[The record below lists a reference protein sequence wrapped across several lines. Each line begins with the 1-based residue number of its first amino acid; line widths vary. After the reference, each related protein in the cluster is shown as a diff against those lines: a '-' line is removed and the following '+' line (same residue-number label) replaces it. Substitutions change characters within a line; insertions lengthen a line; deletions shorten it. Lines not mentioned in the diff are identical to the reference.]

1 MLVPERYKLVAMSFL
16 AVFICYID
24 RVNISVAIIP
34 MQEQFG
40 WTESQVGLILGSFY
54 FGYMF
59 TMALGGFLADKYGGK
74 IVLAYGVFFWS
85 IFTILTPAFA
95 YSGFWLLIF
104 IRILMGLG
112 EGITFPSWHALYARW
127 IPFNERTRAIAT
139 TNSGISAGTVF
150 GYLATALIIREY
162 SWELVF
168 YVFGMF
174 GIVWVYFWHRSIT
187 SKPEDHP
194 KILKS
199 ELDLIQKEAPAKST
213 ADKIP
218 LSKLICNGP
227 FIAIVIATFC
237 NNWALFT
244 FLSYLPK
251 FVNSPVSIGGLG
263 IDLGSN
269 LFIAIILLPS
279 IVSVIS
285 LIAGGYI
292 ADILIKRGVKT
303 IIVRKTANSF
313 GFYGA
318 AFCLYL
324 ISFQESIFNIVVLL
338 CLTNLSSG
346 IGAGGFGV
354 NHADLGPKYTGSL
367 VGISGGL
374 GMIAAILS
382 PIVAGLILESTN
394 SWDLIFNICCG
405 ALVFGGTFYL
415 FFASSDKQFN

>member
-1 MLVPERYKLVAMSFL
+1 MIVPERFKLVFMSFL

-59 TMALGGFLADKYGGK
+59 SMTLGGYLADKYGGK
-74 IVLAYGVFFWS
+74 IVLAYGVFLWS
-85 IFTILTPAFA
+85 IFTIITPAFA

-112 EGITFPSWHALYARW
+112 EGITFPSWHSLYARW
-127 IPFNERTRAIAT
+127 IPFNERTRAIAI
-139 TNSGISAGTVF
+139 TNSGISVGTVF
-150 GYLATALIIREY
+150 GFLVAAKIIDVY

-168 YVFGMF
+168 YSFGML
-174 GIVWVYFWHRSIT
+174 GIIWVFYWQKSIT
-187 SKPEDHP
+187 TLPESHP
-194 KILKS
+194 KILKE
-199 ELDLIQKEAPAKST
+199 ELELIQKEAPAKSV
-213 ADKIP
+213 ADSIP
-218 LSKLICNGP
+218 FLQLISNGP
-227 FIAIVIATFC
+227 FMAIVVATFC

-244 FLSYLPK
+244 LLSYLPK
-251 FVNSPVSIGGLG
+251 FVNSPISMGGLG

-269 LFIAIILLPS
+269 LFILMILLPS
-279 IVSVIS
+279 TVSVLS
-285 LIAGGYI
+285 LLAGGYL
-292 ADILIKRGVKT
+292 ADMLIKKGIKT
-303 IIVRKTANSF
+303 IIVRKTANTI

-324 ISFQESIFNIVVLL
+324 VTFQDSISHIVLLL

-354 NHADLGPKYTGSL
+354 NHAELGPKYTGSL
-367 VGISGGL
+367 VGISGSL
-374 GMIAAILS
+374 GMIAAIIS
-382 PIVAGLILESTN
+382 PIVAGFTLENTN
-394 SWDLIFNICCG
+394 SWDLIFKICCG
-405 ALVFGGTFYL
+405 ILVFGGTFYL
-415 FFASSDKQFN
+415 FFASSEKQFN

>member
-1 MLVPERYKLVAMSFL
+1 
-16 AVFICYID
+16 
-24 RVNISVAIIP
+24 
-34 MQEQFG
+34 
-40 WTESQVGLILGSFY
+40 
-54 FGYMF
+54 
-59 TMALGGFLADKYGGK
+59 MALGGFLADKYGGK

-95 YSGFWLLIF
+95 YSGFWLLMF

-127 IPFNERTRAIAT
+127 IPFNERTRAIAI

-150 GYLATALIIREY
+150 GYLATVLIIREY

-168 YVFGMF
+168 YVFGIF

-292 ADILIKRGVKT
+292 ADMLIKRGVKT

-338 CLTNLSSG
+338 CLINLSSG

-405 ALVFGGTFYL
+405 TLAFGGTFYL

>member
-95 YSGFWLLIF
+95 YSGFWLLMF

-292 ADILIKRGVKT
+292 ADMLIKRGVKT

>member
-1 MLVPERYKLVAMSFL
+1 
-16 AVFICYID
+16 
-24 RVNISVAIIP
+24 
-34 MQEQFG
+34 
-40 WTESQVGLILGSFY
+40 
-54 FGYMF
+54 
-59 TMALGGFLADKYGGK
+59 MALGGLLADKYGGK

-95 YSGFWLLIF
+95 YSGFWLLMF

-127 IPFNERTRAIAT
+127 IPFNERTRAIAI
-139 TNSGISAGTVF
+139 TNSGISVGTVF

-292 ADILIKRGVKT
+292 ADMLIKRGVKT

-338 CLTNLSSG
+338 CLINLSSG

>member
-1 MLVPERYKLVAMSFL
+1 MLVPERYKLVSMSFL

-292 ADILIKRGVKT
+292 ADMLIKRGVKT